1 MEVILHELVDGKM
14 NIRKLI
20 LWAFI
25 VLFLVLGAS
34 AAIAIVRA
42 LWAVSDFVVANPSCL
57 TI

>member
-1 MEVILHELVDGKM
+1 MEGILHELVDGKM

-42 LWAVSDFVVANPSCL
+42 LWAVFDFVVANPSCL